1 MKMNKAI
8 ILSTVL
14 VVCGCGSRSEGE
26 AACRRIRDELSDL
39 MPIVGGKA
47 NAKGRLSDLLGEI
60 GALPDYASRLACVR
74 LWVDHMLAYD
84 MSALDS
90 YWRGRNLRA
99 VRDIILSDVRLALG
113 DAPTGMEDAWDIYLQ
128 LLAWLKAQMQWTLTT
143 GRPPSGMD
151 GNCVTNAAQARA
163 FMDWTNSYNI
173 CVDTYAST
181 LRRLQN
187 QQLNVFRQEGLSA
200 RQRDV
205 LLLKLKAAL
214 ESHGPDKAKPE
225 MELR

>member
-1 MKMNKAI
+1 
-8 ILSTVL
+8 
-14 VVCGCGSRSEGE
+14 
-26 AACRRIRDELSDL
+26 

-113 DAPTGMEDAWDIYLQ
+113 DAPTGMGDAWDIYLQ
-128 LLAWLKAQMQWTLTT
+128 LLAWLKAQT
-143 GRPPSGMD
+143 
-151 GNCVTNAAQARA
+151 
-163 FMDWTNSYNI
+163 
-173 CVDTYAST
+173 
-181 LRRLQN
+181 
-187 QQLNVFRQEGLSA
+187 
-200 RQRDV
+200 
-205 LLLKLKAAL
+205 
-214 ESHGPDKAKPE
+214 
-225 MELR
+225 

>member
-1 MKMNKAI
+1 MRMNKAI

-14 VVCGCGSRSEGE
+14 VLCGCGSRSEGE
-26 AACRRIRDELSDL
+26 AACRRIRAELSDL

-47 NAKGRLSDLLGEI
+47 NAKGRRADLLREI
-60 GALPDYASRLACVR
+60 RTLPDYASRLACVR
-74 LWVDHMLAYD
+74 LWVDHMFAYD

-113 DAPTGMEDAWDIYLQ
+113 DSPTGMEDAWDIYLQ
-128 LLAWLKAQMQWTLTT
+128 LLAWLKAQTQWTLKT

-151 GNCVTNAAQARA
+151 GNCVTNATQARA

-200 RQRDV
+200 QQRDV
-205 LLLKLKAAL
+205 LLLKLKAVL